1 MRTADAPATRRD
13 VRGRGIVIDLADIDT
28 DQIIPARWLRRVE
41 RTGYAA
47 GLFEAWRRDPAFPLN
62 DPRFAGATVLIAGA
76 NFGCGSSREHAAW
89 ALAEYGFRAIVAP
102 SFADIFRANAI
113 GSGITPVALAAPVVS
128 RLARAVEADPS
139 LEIRIDVAEASVEV
153 PAIELHAIFPLDAH
167 ARRRLVEGLDEI
179 DATLESESAITAFEA
194 RRPEWLP
201 RVTYRPSST
210 T

>member
-1 MRTADAPATRRD
+1 MTTALTSTRE
-13 VRGRGIVIDLADIDT
+13 VRGRGVVIDRADIDT

-41 RTGYAA
+41 RNGYAA

-89 ALAEYGFRAIVAP
+89 ALAEHGFRAIVAP

-113 GSGITPVALAAPVVS
+113 GSGIAPVALAAPVVT

-139 LEIRIDVAEASVEV
+139 LEVRIDVAEASVDV

-179 DATLESESAITAFEA
+179 DATLESESAIAAFEA

>member
-1 MRTADAPATRRD
+1 VSAE
-13 VRGRGIVIDLADIDT
+13 VRGRAVVIDRADIDT

-62 DPRFAGATVLIAGA
+62 DARFAGATVLIAGA

-113 GSGITPVALAAPVVS
+113 GSGIAPVALPAPVVS
-128 RLARAVEADPS
+128 RLARAVEAEPS
-139 LEIRIDVAEASVEV
+139 LEIRVDVAEGSVDV
-153 PAIELHAIFPLDAH
+153 PAIELHSIFPLDAH

-179 DATLESESAITAFEA
+179 DATLESESAIASFEA

-210 T
+210 

>member
-1 MRTADAPATRRD
+1 MRTRE
-13 VRGRGIVIDLADIDT
+13 VRGRAVVVDRADIDT
-28 DQIIPARWLRRVE
+28 DQIIPARWLRRIE

-62 DPRFAGATVLIAGA
+62 DPRYAGASVLIAGR

-113 GSGITPVALAAPVVS
+113 GSGIVPVQLSESAAS
-128 RLARAVEADPS
+128 HLARAVESDPG
-139 LEIRIDVAEASVEV
+139 LELRVNVAQRTIDV
-153 PAIELHAIFPLDAH
+153 PALSMRALFPLDAH
-167 ARRRLVEGLDEI
+167 SQRRLTEGLD
-179 DATLESESAITAFEA
+179 DVATTLEYEDAIAAFESHRA
-194 RRPEWLP
+194 EWLP

-210 T
+210 P